1 VALTSED
8 MLKLN
13 VMLHSGV
20 EAIRID
26 EGRMILHALSGDT
39 ESRIDLHANCRADQ
53 YLKQVRELISGHV
66 LGSPGG
72 YPVFLRR
79 WTRMGQARDEGLAE
93 LLMLG
98 EPEAVV
104 AVSNAPGLSSELA
117 RRAWWID
124 PSSENARRML
134 ANPDVAKGEMGP
146 VLAQH
151 LVEHLAFETEPQQM
165 IDTVRLVL
173 QPDLIDEVAREKI
186 WTGGARRNA
195 YRVGFLQAIPDDLP
209 ETAAPRAELRTLGDA
224 LDQLVEQGNDVAAAL
239 QRTLDD
245 RGQTYLRH
253 AQSILR
259 KPANQD
265 VVVALLNTIGD
276 YFAPA
281 RVGETLYADMEELAQ
296 TTESVCQQGSEPTVA
311 AVLERAP
318 ELRGELS
325 AMLMLAGVSEALV
338 TSIFAH
344 TTAEGTLMRRKLEPV
359 TGPLFERIDILLGE
373 DKD

>member
-1 VALTSED
+1 
-8 MLKLN
+8 

-26 EGRMILHALSGDT
+26 EGHMTLHALSGDT
-39 ESRIDLHANCRADQ
+39 ESRIELHANCRADQ

-79 WTRMGQARDEGLAE
+79 WTRMGQARDGGLAE

-104 AVSNAPGLSSELA
+104 AVSNAPGLSDELA

-124 PSSENARRML
+124 PSSDNARRML
-134 ANPDVAKGEMGP
+134 ANPDVALGEMGP

-173 QPDLIDEVAREKI
+173 QPHLIDETAREKI

-195 YRVGFLQAIPDDLP
+195 YRVGFLQAIPDELP
-209 ETAAPRAELRTLGDA
+209 ETAAARAELQTHGEVLE
-224 LDQLVEQGNDVAAAL
+224 QLAAQGNDMAAVL
-239 QRTLDD
+239 LRTLDD

-253 AQSILR
+253 AESILR
-259 KPANQD
+259 KPADQD

-276 YFAPA
+276 YFSPA
-281 RVGETLYADMEELAQ
+281 RVGDSLYADVEELAQ
-296 TTESVCQQGSEPTVA
+296 TIEALCQQPSDPSVVAILDQAPDLRDDLA
-311 AVLERAP
+311 AV
-318 ELRGELS
+318 
-325 AMLMLAGVSEALV
+325 LMLAGVSEALV

-359 TGPLFERIDILLGE
+359 TGPLFERITVLLGP
-373 DKD
+373 DKT